1 MLKRLFDVLCA
12 LLSLIILSP
21 ALIIIGALVWISD
34 PGPIIFKGMRVGRN
48 GALFHILKFRTM
60 RVRPHAG
67 AAVTV
72 RNDPR
77 ITPVGREL
85 RKLKLDELPQLF
97 NVLRGDMSF
106 VGPRPEAPVYVAL
119 YTPAQRQILRVRPGI
134 TGLTQIVYRD
144 ESELLAGSNAEWV
157 YRTVAM
163 PAKLRIDQLYIEKQ
177 TLWLDL
183 RILALTAAAI
193 VYPPSAVLASR
204 LVKVDAL
211 NGDEAQQID
220 LKPVLN
226 EPIVTG
232 SKDEHYG

>member
-1 MLKRLFDVLCA
+1 MIKRLFDVLCA
-12 LLSLIILSP
+12 LLSIIIVSPVLIV
-21 ALIIIGALVWISD
+21 IGALVWISD
-34 PGPIIFKGMRVGRN
+34 PGPIIFNGMRVGRN

-60 RVRPHAG
+60 RVRPLAG

-77 ITPVGREL
+77 ITPVGRVL

-119 YTPAQRQILRVRPGI
+119 YTPEQRQILRVRPGI

-163 PAKLRIDQLYIEKQ
+163 PAKLDIDHLYIEKQ
-177 TLWLDL
+177 SLWLDL
-183 RILALTAAAI
+183 GILALTAAAI
-193 VYPPSAVLASR
+193 VYPPSAALASR
-204 LVKVDAL
+204 LVKTDTVAG
-211 NGDEAQQID
+211 NEAQHID

-226 EPIVTG
+226 EPIATG

>member
-12 LLSLIILSP
+12 LLSLIVVSP
-21 ALIIIGALVWISD
+21 LLAVIGALVWLSD
-34 PGPIIFKGMRVGRN
+34 PGPIIFRGMRVGRN

-60 RVRPHAG
+60 RVRPLAG

-77 ITPVGREL
+77 ITPVGRVL
-85 RKLKLDELPQLF
+85 RKLKLDELPQLI
-97 NVLRGDMSF
+97 NVLIGDMSF

-119 YTPAQRQILRVRPGI
+119 YTPEQRQVLRVRPGI

-163 PAKLRIDQLYIEKQ
+163 PAKLRIDSLYIENQ
-177 TLWLDL
+177 SLWLDL
-183 RILALTAAAI
+183 RIIALTAAAI
-193 VYPPSAVLASR
+193 AYPPSTALAGR
-204 LVKVDAL
+204 LVSVNAEA
-211 NGDEAQQID
+211 GDEIQHVD

-226 EPIVTG
+226 EPIATG
-232 SKDEHYG
+232 SKDERYG